1 MDLVYS
7 LAVRCKERADEQH
20 RCAGCAN
27 EGRKNTADCEEKS
40 VVTRS
45 CPDITCEVDAARYY
59 VEREQ
64 QADELE
70 ILNSRVNERSTSG
83 LPEHPGGRR
92 DR

>member
-1 MDLVYS
+1 MNLVHA
-7 LAVRCKERADEQH
+7 LAVRRQKRTDEQH
-20 RCAGCAN
+20 RCAGCADK
-27 EGRKNTADCEEKS
+27 GRKNTADSKEER

-45 CPDITCEVDAARYY
+45 CSNITREVDAARYY